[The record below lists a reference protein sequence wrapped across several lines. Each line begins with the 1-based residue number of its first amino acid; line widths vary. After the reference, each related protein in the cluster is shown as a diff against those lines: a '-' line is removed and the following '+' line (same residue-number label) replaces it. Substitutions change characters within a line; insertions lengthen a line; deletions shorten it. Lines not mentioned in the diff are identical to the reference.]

1 MHLFKNHLSCTR
13 LQYES
18 TTIDV
23 ISLKSLTEL
32 VISTTMKDN
41 EYCLLLQVALYILYM
56 ELADCGMFQ
65 YIAVV

>member
-1 MHLFKNHLSCTR
+1 M
-13 LQYES
+13 
-18 TTIDV
+18 
-23 ISLKSLTEL
+23 TEL
-32 VISTTMKDN
+32 VISTTMNDN